1 MEKLTIYPVL
11 GKYKVNNFFEIRNN
25 YLTSYLHSYIPTHYF
40 NIFDKENKNL
50 SVEWM
55 SNRQYL
61 KIIDNN

>member
-25 YLTSYLHSYIPTHYF
+25 YLTSYLHSYIPTHHF
-40 NIFDKENKNL
+40 NIFNKENKNL